1 MWQMVQQTF
10 GGPEVF
16 ERVEV
21 ACAAPGPG
29 EVLVR
34 VVATSVNA
42 ADWKVRSGANRQL
55 GEPPLVLG
63 LDLSGVVEAVGAGV
77 DRFAPGEVVYG
88 VVFGGANA
96 EYVVAPVDQLARV
109 PASIDPVHAA
119 ALPVAG
125 LTAWQALST
134 LRAGERVLV
143 HAAAGGVGHLAVQ
156 LAARRGAHVAAT
168 ARTDNHAYLRALGV
182 TEPIDYRT
190 VDFTTAIADID
201 LVLDLIGPDYTDRSL
216 AVLNPTGCVLTAEG
230 PDTHPDP
237 RVHRFR
243 VAPTTAALDAL
254 AAAIDNDDLAVD
266 ITEILPIIDLATA
279 HRRIESGHV
288 RGKIVLTADH

>member
-1 MWQMVQQTF
+1 MWQMEQKSF

-21 ACAAPGPG
+21 PRPTPGPG

-34 VVATSVNA
+34 MVATSVNA
-42 ADWKVRSGANRQL
+42 ADWKVRSGRIRQL

-63 LDLSGVVEAVGAGV
+63 LDLSGVVEAVGPGA
-77 DRFAPGEVVYG
+77 DRFVPGEAVYG

-96 EYVVAPVDQLARV
+96 EYVVAQENRLARV
-109 PASIDPVHAA
+109 PVSIDPVHAA

-125 LTAWQALST
+125 LTAWQT
-134 LRAGERVLV
+134 LATVRAGERVLV

-156 LAARRGAHVAAT
+156 IAAHRGAAVAGT

-182 TEPIDYRT
+182 SDPIDYRT
-190 VDFTTAIADID
+190 TDFTTAITDVD

-216 AVLNPTGCVLTAEG
+216 TVLSPTGRVIAAEG
-230 PDTHPDP
+230 PDTHPDS
-237 RVHRFR
+237 RVERFR
-243 VAPTTAALDAL
+243 VDPNTADLEVL
-254 AAAIDNDDLAVD
+254 AAAIDRGELTVD
-266 ITEILPIIDLATA
+266 IAETLPITDLATA
-279 HRRIESGHV
+279 HRLSELGRV
-288 RGKIVLTADH
+288 RGKIVLTANG